1 MGHRAV
7 RNDPTP
13 DGDVQIGVGIVQHR
27 AAVAGDEGIDAKAK
41 DQRQGEAVTAA
52 AKCQGR
58 ADSHIAAPRDGIDHF
73 SIRLFVVATK
83 AARNPFLPL
92 PQAASVSREERNPV
106 IASLTT
112 RRAGWA
118 GTAHGMDCMS
128 LQLHLVPLAG
138 FAGLMLIA
146 AVEDL
151 RRLVIPNAVVLALGV
166 LWPLQLAAAPTISLT
181 GSAVAALC
189 AASVFGAGALL
200 FSRGL
205 MGGGDVKLLTA
216 ATLWAGPG
224 LTPAL
229 LIVTAILGGLLTLAL
244 LFPLALRAVFAPAAA
259 ADAAKRVP
267 VPYGVAIAAAALV
280 VTIPPNLS

>member
-1 MGHRAV
+1 
-7 RNDPTP
+7 
-13 DGDVQIGVGIVQHR
+13 
-27 AAVAGDEGIDAKAK
+27 
-41 DQRQGEAVTAA
+41 
-52 AKCQGR
+52 
-58 ADSHIAAPRDGIDHF
+58 
-73 SIRLFVVATK
+73 
-83 AARNPFLPL
+83 
-92 PQAASVSREERNPV
+92 
-106 IASLTT
+106 
-112 RRAGWA
+112 
-118 GTAHGMDCMS
+118 MDCMS

-259 ADAAKRVP
+259 AGAAKRVP